1 MMSQIIKGKLYIHGE
16 QCCYRCGMAKKSAEI
31 REGWKC
37 SGWGITHRTHLWTIN
52 DKGTQRRVTGKGT
65 VRAVR

>member
-1 MMSQIIKGKLYIHGE
+1 MASEIKNGKLYVDGQ
-16 QCCYRCGMAKKSAEI
+16 QCCYRCGMAKQSAEI

-37 SGWGITHRTHLWTIN
+37 SGWGITHRTHLWTIHN
-52 DKGTQRRVTGKGT
+52 ETTQRRVTGKGK